1 MMAQTIQISSKKCSW
16 NDIFHI
22 LRALR
27 QTKDNIFLAAAAAA
41 YNDEW
46 LITSHVLKLQ
56 MCIFLQPEYFTYL
69 KILTAQTIYL
79 SVDRFIHYD

>member
-22 LRALR
+22 LRALP
-27 QTKDNIFLAAAAAA
+27 QTKDNIFLAAAA

-46 LITSHVLKLQ
+46 LTAAHVLKLQ